1 MPLINKTTITNS
13 SHIEVIS
20 VIIRSCAVRLRKLG
34 LDCEVIGVRQN
45 GRDDV
50 QTQSVKLSGKIGE

>member
-1 MPLINKTTITNS
+1 
-13 SHIEVIS
+13 